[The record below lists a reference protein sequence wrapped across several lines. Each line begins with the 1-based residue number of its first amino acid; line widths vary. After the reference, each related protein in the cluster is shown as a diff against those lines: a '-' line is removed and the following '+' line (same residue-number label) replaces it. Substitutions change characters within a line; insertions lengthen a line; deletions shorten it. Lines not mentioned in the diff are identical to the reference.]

1 MNETIRKIWNYATMV
16 LVGAVVLL
24 AAALWGPRLL
34 GMDVY
39 TVLSGSMEPAYP
51 TGSLIYIRPVDA
63 MTLENGDVI
72 TFRMNGGT
80 VATHRI
86 IQVVEEEEGRS
97 FRTKGDANE
106 SADNSLVK
114 PGNILG
120 KVLLC
125 IPGLGFL
132 AAYIQSTSG
141 RYAAIAI
148 GALILLLVFLPDLLF
163 TENKEKET
171 VE

>member
-1 MNETIRKIWNYATMV
+1 MNQKIKKIWNRITTG
-16 LVGAVVLL
+16 LVVVVVLL
-24 AAALWGPRLL
+24 AAILVGPRLL
-34 GMDVY
+34 GLGIY
-39 TVLSGSMEPAYP
+39 TVLSGSMEPEYP
-51 TGSLIYIRPVDA
+51 TGSLIYIKPVDP
-63 MTLENGDVI
+63 MSLETGDVI

-86 IQVVEEEEGRS
+86 IETIEEETERS
-97 FRTKGDANE
+97 FRTKGDANDA
-106 SADNSLVK
+106 ADNSLVK

-120 KVLLC
+120 RVLLC
-125 IPGLGFL
+125 IPGMGFL

-163 TENKEKET
+163 PENKEKENA
-171 VE
+171 V